1 MCVKKT
7 IGEWEWGKE
16 RWGRNKKKS
25 QKDQN
30 YYQYQGQYSGILKLN
45 YKRRRERERKKAG
58 KPMCVRR
65 RGTLRSR
72 QVTERNN
79 F

>member
-1 MCVKKT
+1 MGV
-7 IGEWEWGKE
+7 GEGEVGKE
-16 RWGRNKKKS
+16 QKKS